1 MFKKSS
7 FKHFVTLNN
16 KKYFYTL
23 MPASKKETFVECEA
37 AHIAQP
43 FLNEDIPE
51 LLCGLPELILS
62 EKKYQENQ
70 EAVIRFR
77 VSVGDKKE
85 IEQKALKK
93 GFKSVSEFLRSMA
106 LQS

>member
-1 MFKKSS
+1 MP
-7 FKHFVTLNN
+7 LN
-16 KKYFYTL
+16 
-23 MPASKKETFVECEA
+23 KKETFVECEA

-51 LLCGLPELILS
+51 LLCSLPELILA
-62 EKKYQENQ
+62 EKKYQDNQ
-70 EAVIRFR
+70 EAIIRFR
-77 VSVGDKKE
+77 VSTEDKKE